1 MRKVFIIIG
10 SIIILIGGFVALVFS
25 LTAGLPAAADSYFSA
40 AASGD
45 MEGAYTQT
53 AIGFQEEVTLPQMV
67 DYLNSTGLD
76 GYVDATWNN
85 RSFENEWGYLEGSV
99 KSTDGQ
105 TIPLAIDLLKEDGT
119 WKIYYMEL
127 IQP

>member
-1 MRKVFIIIG
+1 MRKVFIVIG
-10 SIIILIGGFVALVFS
+10 AIAVFIGGIGVLVFA
-25 LTAGLPAAADSYFSA
+25 LTAGLPAAADDFFSA
-40 AASGD
+40 AAASD
-45 MEGAYTQT
+45 MEAAYAQT

-76 GYVDATWNN
+76 GYVDATWRD
-85 RSFENEWGYLEGSV
+85 RSFENEWGYLEGSI
-99 KSTDGQ
+99 KTAKGQ
-105 TIPLAIDLLKEDGT
+105 NIPLAIDLLKEEGT